1 MKFLFAQIKS
11 KPVEYAILAIILVVS
26 LIMLFVF
33 RFDHHSQRRI
43 IYVTAGL
50 YFLWSL
56 YHHYRRGDLQL
67 NIIIEYLIFALLG
80 ITVIFFSLL

>member
-1 MKFLFAQIKS
+1 MKFLFEQIKS
-11 KPVEYAILAIILVVS
+11 KPLEYAILAIIIIFS
-26 LIMLFVF
+26 LIALFIF
-33 RFDHHSQRRI
+33 RFDHHSQRRVVYI
-43 IYVTAGL
+43 TAGL

-56 YHHYRRGDLQL
+56 YHHYHRGDLQL

>member
-56 YHHYRRGDLQL
+56 YHHYHRGDLQIGL
-67 NIIIEYLIFALLG
+67 VIEYLLFILLALVVLAA
-80 ITVIFFSLL
+80 TL